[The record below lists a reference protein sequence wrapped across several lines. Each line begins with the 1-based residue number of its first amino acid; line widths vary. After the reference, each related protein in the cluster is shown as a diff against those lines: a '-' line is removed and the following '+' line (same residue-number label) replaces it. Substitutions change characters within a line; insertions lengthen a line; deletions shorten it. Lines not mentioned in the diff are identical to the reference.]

1 MSMLADGLAVVVG
14 LGLVVTVLADMV
26 NTLVTTQTSRGRF
39 WLTILLYGNTWTM
52 VRTIG
57 RLLPKNSHRERL
69 YATFAPVSVLLLLVA
84 WVVQQIIGW
93 ALVWWGLGG
102 VHGLDGFADALYY
115 SGVVYFT
122 LGFGEIVPG
131 DVVPRL
137 GALVEAFSGVLT
149 TALVIGYLPALYSA
163 YSEREQKLL
172 TLDDG
177 TEERITPTNLV
188 LARCPDGDPRA
199 LDHWFEGWEA
209 WVAQVME
216 THTSF
221 PMLILFRSQH
231 PGQSW
236 ITALGLVTDAALHME
251 LMEGAQ
257 GRPSY
262 WLIRRSTRL
271 LQMLSAHADLTGY
284 RDGVGDSDDGQFRDL
299 YDHLAQHGFP
309 VRAYDEALAH
319 TTELRNNYVAEL
331 EYLIDTLE
339 APRGFWGHVVGHR
352 MNDEHAHD

>member
-1 MSMLADGLAVVVG
+1 MRGLADGVAVVVG
-14 LGLVVTVLADMV
+14 LALVATVLADMV

-39 WLTILLYGNTWTM
+39 WLTILLYTNTWSL
-52 VRTIG
+52 VRGVG
-57 RLLPKNSHRERL
+57 RLLRNPRRQERL

-84 WVVQQIIGW
+84 WVLQQVVGW

-102 VHGLDGFADALYY
+102 VDHIDGFSDALYY

-122 LGFGEIVPG
+122 LGFGEIVPA
-131 DVVPRL
+131 DIVPRL
-137 GALVEAFSGVLT
+137 GALAEAFSGVLT

-199 LDHWFEGWEA
+199 LDAWFEGWEA

-221 PMLILFRSQH
+221 PMLALFRSQH

-236 ITALGLVTDAALHME
+236 ITALGLVTDAALHLEM
-251 LMEGAQ
+251 MEGER

-271 LQMLSAHADLTGY
+271 LQMLTAGADLTEY
-284 RDGVGDSDDGQFRDL
+284 RAALTQDDDRQFREL
-299 YDHLAQHGFP
+299 YDHMAAHGFP
-309 VRAYDEALAH
+309 LVPYEEAFARSR
-319 TTELRNNYVAEL
+319 ELRNHYVAEL
-331 EYLIDTLE
+331 EYLIDALY

-352 MNDEHAHD
+352 LNDEHVH

>member
-1 MSMLADGLAVVVG
+1 MSAVADWLAVVVG
-14 LGLVVTVLADMV
+14 LGLVVTVLVDMV

-39 WLTILLYGNTWTM
+39 WLTVLLYTNTWNL
-52 VRTIG
+52 VRVVG
-57 RLLPKNSHRERL
+57 RLVSKEQRRERL
-69 YATFAPVSVLLLLVA
+69 YATFAPVSVLLLLVT
-84 WVVQQIIGW
+84 WVVQQVIGW
-93 ALVWWGLGG
+93 SLVWWGLGG
-102 VHGLDGFADALYY
+102 VEGLDGLSDALYY

-137 GALVEAFSGVLT
+137 GALLEAFSGVLT

-188 LARCPDGDPRA
+188 LARCPGGDPRA
-199 LDHWFEGWEA
+199 LDAWFEGWEA

-221 PMLILFRSQH
+221 PMLVLFRSQH

-251 LMEGAQ
+251 LMEGER

-271 LQMLSAHADLTGY
+271 LQMLTAHADLSEY
-284 RDGVGDSDDGQFRDL
+284 RAQIATEDDGQFRAL
-299 YDHLAQHGFP
+299 YDHMAAHDFP
-309 VRAYDEALAH
+309 LRPYDDALERSR
-319 TTELRNNYVAEL
+319 ELRNSYGAEL
-331 EYLIDTLE
+331 EYLIDSLE

-352 MNDEHAHD
+352 LVETHDH

>member
-1 MSMLADGLAVVVG
+1 MSALADGVAVVVG

-39 WLTILLYGNTWTM
+39 WLTVVLYSNTWTF
-52 VRTIG
+52 VRAIG
-57 RLLPKNSHRERL
+57 RRFRNDRRRERL
-69 YATFAPVSVLLLLVA
+69 YATFAPVSVLLLLVT
-84 WVVQQIIGW
+84 WVIQQILGW

-102 VHGLDGFADALYY
+102 VDGLDGFSDAVYY

-131 DVVPRL
+131 EVVPRL

-199 LDHWFEGWEA
+199 LDAWFEGWEA

-221 PMLILFRSQH
+221 PMLVYFRSQH

-236 ITALGLVTDAALHME
+236 ITSLGLVTDAALHME
-251 LMEGAQ
+251 LMEGGR

-271 LQMLSAHADLTGY
+271 LQMLTAQADLTEY
-284 RDGVGDSDDGQFRDL
+284 RAQIPADGESQFRDL
-299 YDHLAQHGFP
+299 YDHLAQHDFP
-309 VRAYDEALAH
+309 LLPYDEAVRVSR
-319 TTELRNNYVAEL
+319 ELRTGYVAEL

-339 APRGFWGHVVGHR
+339 APRGFWGHVVGHQIGDR
-352 MNDEHAHD
+352 HAH